1 MKKHSVFIL
10 VLLLLV
16 SGYTARADSVILLK
30 VRVLVANVR
39 SEPDPA
45 SPVIARV
52 KFDTQLEPTRKIG
65 DFYEIAITDSQGKV
79 VTGYIH
85 TAVVEVVESKAVETL
100 PKEEVPRPPVPRERS
115 REMGLAKMGPGIFG
129 GFAKLSDYG
138 RGAAYGANFFLRIT
152 KNIGIELSGLRFQS
166 SVQEKNGKKAGE
178 ELSKGKLSV
187 FPIQLNIQARYPL
200 NEHIIPYA
208 IGGAGYYLLS
218 FNLDSEQKKSWEALG
233 FEISE
238 KVDNAF
244 GYHFG
249 AGLDYLFSRHFG
261 LNASFKYCLVK
272 TNGNWKL
279 KDLGS
284 NTEVAG
290 ELKEIRLNSVLLG
303 VGIRYLF

>member
-10 VLLLLV
+10 VLSLLV

-52 KFDTQLEPTRKIG
+52 KFDTRLESTRKIG
-65 DFYEIAITDSQGKV
+65 DFYEISITDSQGKI

-85 TAVVEVVESKAVETL
+85 SAVVEVVESKAVETL
-100 PKEEVPRPPVPRERS
+100 PKEEVPKPPVPRERS
-115 REMGLAKMGPGIFG
+115 AKMGPGIFG

-138 RGAAYGANFFLRIT
+138 GGAAYGANFFLRIT

-166 SVQEKNGKKAGE
+166 SVQEKKGKKAGE

-208 IGGAGYYLLS
+208 IAGAGYYLIS
-218 FNLDSEQKKSWEALG
+218 FNLESEQKKSWEALG
-233 FEISE
+233 FDISE

-249 AGLDYLFSRHFG
+249 AGVDYLFSRHFG

-290 ELKEIRLNSVLLG
+290 ELKEIRLNSILLD